1 MVHTNSKGIVMRY
14 LLIVVLCSLIF
25 PGHAKINIF
34 ACEPEWATL
43 SQELAG
49 DLAIVYRATTAW
61 QNPHRI
67 EARPSLIAKMR
78 RADLLV
84 CSGADLEVGWLPLLQ
99 RKAGNKKVF
108 NNGPGYFEAAA
119 QVERLEV
126 HESVDRS
133 MGDVHGA
140 GNPHVHLDPYHLLQ
154 IAEKLSQRLQ
164 QIDVENSPAYDQ
176 KFQQFK
182 KQWHS
187 AIVRWEQRAAVLRGR
202 QVLTQ
207 HKNWSYFLA
216 WLGLEALADLEP
228 KPGLPPTAGHL
239 AKVIRIVRQN
249 QPFATLVAAYQT
261 PKSAKWLEQ
270 KTGVKALHL
279 AYTVG
284 GADNAGSLIALYD
297 SMLDKLL
304 EAAK

>member
-1 MVHTNSKGIVMRY
+1 MAHISSKVIDMRI
-14 LLIVVLCSLIF
+14 LFLIILGVWSL
-25 PGHAKINIF
+25 PSQAKINIF
-34 ACEPEWATL
+34 ACEPEWAAL

-49 DLAIVYRATTAW
+49 DLARVYRATTAG

-78 RADLLV
+78 KADLLV
-84 CSGADLEVGWLPLLQ
+84 CSGAELEVGWLPLLQ
-99 RKAGNKKVF
+99 RQAGNKKVLV
-108 NNGPGYFEAAA
+108 NGPGYFEAAA

-126 HESVDRS
+126 YETVDRS

-140 GNPHVHLDPYHLLQ
+140 GNPHVHLDPHRLLQ
-154 IAEKLSQRLQ
+154 IAEKLSQRLR
-164 QIDVENSPAYDQ
+164 QIDTDNSSAYDK
-176 KFQQFK
+176 KFQRFK
-182 KQWHS
+182 QRWQS
-187 AIVRWEQRAAVLRGR
+187 AINRWEQRAAVLKGR

-207 HKNWSYFLA
+207 HKSWSYFLA
-216 WLGLEALADLEP
+216 WLGLEAVADLEP

-239 AKVIRIVRQN
+239 ARVIQIARQK
-249 QPFATLVAAYQT
+249 QPFATLVAAYQP

-284 GADNAGSLIALYD
+284 GADDADSLIALYD
-297 SMLDKLL
+297 SMLNKLL
-304 EAAK
+304 EAAQ

>member
-1 MVHTNSKGIVMRY
+1 MRY
-14 LLIVVLCSLIF
+14 LFIIALFGLSF
-25 PGHAKINIF
+25 SGHAKINIF
-34 ACEPEWATL
+34 ACEPEWAAL

-49 DLAIVYRATTAW
+49 DLAKIYRATTAR

-99 RKAGNKKVF
+99 RKAGNKKVLA
-108 NNGPGYFEAAA
+108 NGSGYFEAAA

-126 HESVDRS
+126 HGSVDRS

-140 GNPHVHLDPYHLLQ
+140 GNPHVHLDPYRLLQ

-164 QIDVENSPAYDQ
+164 RIDPDNSPAYEE
-176 KFQQFK
+176 KFKLFK
-182 KQWHS
+182 QSWQP
-187 AIVRWEQRAAVLRGR
+187 AIVRWEERATVLRGR

-216 WLGLEALADLEP
+216 WLGLEAVADLEP

-239 AKVIRIVRQN
+239 ARVIQIAREKH
-249 QPFATLVAAYQT
+249 PFATLVAAYQT

-284 GADNAGSLIALYD
+284 GADDADSLIALYD

-304 EAAK
+304 EAAR

>member
-1 MVHTNSKGIVMRY
+1 MRY
-14 LLIVVLCSLIF
+14 LFIAVLFVLSF
-25 PGHAKINIF
+25 PGQAKINIF
-34 ACEPEWATL
+34 ACEPEWAAL
-43 SQELAG
+43 SQQLAG
-49 DLAIVYRATTAW
+49 DLAKVYRATTAG

-99 RKAGNKKVF
+99 RKAGNRKVLAT
-108 NNGPGYFEAAA
+108 GSGYFEASA

-140 GNPHVHLDPYHLLQ
+140 GNPHVHLDPYRLLQ

-164 QIDVENSPAYDQ
+164 LIDAVNSSTYEK
-176 KFQQFK
+176 KFEHFKLNWQQ
-182 KQWHS
+182 
-187 AIVRWEQRAAVLRGR
+187 AITRWEKTAAVLKGR
-202 QVLTQ
+202 RVLTQ

-216 WLGLEALADLEP
+216 WLGLEAVADLEP

-239 AKVIRIVRQN
+239 ARVIKIAQDK

-261 PKSAKWLEQ
+261 PKSAQWLEQ

-284 GADNAGSLIALYD
+284 GADDADSLIALYD
-297 SMLDKLL
+297 SMLNKLL
-304 EAAK
+304 EAANNGLQ

>member
-1 MVHTNSKGIVMRY
+1 MRY
-14 LLIVVLCSLIF
+14 LFIIILFGLSF
-25 PGHAKINIF
+25 SGHAKINIF
-34 ACEPEWATL
+34 ACEPEWAAL

-49 DLAIVYRATTAW
+49 DLAKIYRATTAR

-99 RKAGNKKVF
+99 RKAGNKKVLT
-108 NNGPGYFEAAA
+108 NGSGYFEAAA
-119 QVERLEV
+119 QIERLEV

-140 GNPHVHLDPYHLLQ
+140 GNPHVHLDPYRLLQ
-154 IAEKLSQRLQ
+154 IAAKLSQRLQ
-164 QIDVENSPAYDQ
+164 QIDPTNSGAYEE
-176 KFQQFK
+176 KFKQFK
-182 KQWHS
+182 RNWQP
-187 AIVRWEQRAAVLRGR
+187 AIARWEKRAAVLRGR

-216 WLGLEALADLEP
+216 WLGLESVGDLEP

-239 AKVIRIVRQN
+239 ARVINIAQEK

-261 PKSAKWLEQ
+261 PKSAQWLEQ

-284 GADNAGSLIALYD
+284 GADNSDSLIALYD

-304 EAAK
+304 EAAR